1 MQVRDL
7 RPFSLHQVRV
17 GGRSRVHAKHFPSP
31 RPGSV
36 APSTRSGV
44 GGSLYQTQ
52 LLPQA
57 GTLSSGTGAIYMKR
71 KFNEELSGNEVY
83 LTARIIMICARSQDQ
98 ILALDLE
105 NVLHL
110 LESVLQ
116 LLTLWLA
123 VSITRGSVAF
133 CPCTRS
139 GFRGPG

>member
-1 MQVRDL
+1 
-7 RPFSLHQVRV
+7 
-17 GGRSRVHAKHFPSP
+17 
-31 RPGSV
+31 
-36 APSTRSGV
+36 
-44 GGSLYQTQ
+44 
-52 LLPQA
+52 
-57 GTLSSGTGAIYMKR
+57 MKR

-123 VSITRGSVAF
+123 VSITRGYVALR
-133 CPCTRS
+133 PCTRS
-139 GFRGPG
+139 FVMRIQGLGVRIYVSRLGFEV